1 MLLSDKPTLPM
12 LISFKCKNG
21 KKINVLE
28 KIGVKYSDFGV
39 LLLNDDDGSKV
50 SAIVDKNM
58 REAKPIC
65 TDIVKLWLQGEGRP
79 VSWKTLVEVLEDIG
93 LRRLAEDIRSL
104 FL

>member
-1 MLLSDKPTLPM
+1 MLNSDKPTLPM

-58 REAKPIC
+58 REAKPIL
-65 TDIVKLWLQGEGRP
+65 TDILKLWLQGEGRP

-93 LRRLAEDIRSL
+93 LCRLAEDIRSM